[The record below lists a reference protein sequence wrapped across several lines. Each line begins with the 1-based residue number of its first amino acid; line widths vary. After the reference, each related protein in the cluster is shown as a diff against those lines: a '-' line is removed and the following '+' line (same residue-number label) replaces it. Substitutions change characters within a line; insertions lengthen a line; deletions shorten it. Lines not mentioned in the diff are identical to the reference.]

1 MHEHSWRKI
10 IKSATDGNIK
20 HLCEAGTHICVL
32 IMPEYRLDYIAS
44 DPLFRSVFQSVLF
57 FFFFNRGRKFV
68 TTCRKLGLPEDLTVG
83 ALIGTLALA
92 YCTAMVVMYVLFS
105 LQKVS

>member
-10 IKSATDGNIK
+10 KSAMDGNIK
-20 HLCEAGTHICVL
+20 HLCESHFCVL
-32 IMPEYRLDYIAS
+32 IMPGYKARLYSKWFSIHKCFS
-44 DPLFRSVFQSVLF
+44 KCIIL
-57 FFFFNRGRKFV
+57 FFFNRGRKLV
-68 TTCRKLGLPEDLTVG
+68 ATCRKLYLPDDMTVG

-92 YCTAMVVMYVLFS
+92 YCAAMVVMYVLFS